1 MHRNMVFKTNCKVLT
16 GLWQVADLEREG
28 GAGLDPER
36 ANAALLKYYHAGF
49 TTIDMADHCT

>member
-1 MHRNMVFKTNCKVLT
+1 MVFKTNCKVLT